1 MAPKKRKKK
10 DKSPTQNNQYHKC
23 TVYSRNKA
31 LIYYNTLQISIYPKK
46 ANRDSA
52 CTPTYTD
59 DPTDWSPIIA

>member
-31 LIYYNTLQISIYPKK
+31 LIYYNINIHYKSRYIQKGK
-46 ANRDSA
+46 
-52 CTPTYTD
+52 
-59 DPTDWSPIIA
+59 